1 MRDDDQNSLILTYMR
16 EKRNKEKIAEKHLE
30 ISIPLIR
37 GIPVEIKTDILAIFR
52 RSSKFKSY
60 RNLKKSRI

>member
-1 MRDDDQNSLILTYMR
+1 MRDDDQNPLTLTYMR
-16 EKRNKEKIAEKHLE
+16 VKRDKEKIAEKHLE

-37 GIPVEIKTDILAIFR
+37 DIHMEMEADIFTTFR

-60 RNLKKSRI
+60 KNLTKSRI